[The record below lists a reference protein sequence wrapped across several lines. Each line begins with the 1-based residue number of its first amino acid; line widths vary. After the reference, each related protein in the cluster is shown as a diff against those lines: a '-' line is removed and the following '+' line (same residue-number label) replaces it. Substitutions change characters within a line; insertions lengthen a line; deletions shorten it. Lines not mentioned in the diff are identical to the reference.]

1 MLSSY
6 RNDLVQ
12 SYEVM
17 ELEREGGIT
26 MITKAIFLDFYGT
39 VVHEDDEIIPLI
51 CQKIKETSSKDCTIQ
66 EIGQYW

>member
-1 MLSSY
+1 
-6 RNDLVQ
+6 
-12 SYEVM
+12 
-17 ELEREGGIT
+17 